1 MHSGRSSDGEGAED
15 HRQVK
20 PIGFHPSADRELTD
34 ASLQYAAI
42 NAPLGRGFA
51 EQFDELLLE
60 VRTGPKRYRM
70 FDPPMRRHFK
80 RRFPYAIL
88 YVDQPEMV
96 LVIAVMH
103 FKQRPGYW
111 RGRLG

>member
-1 MHSGRSSDGEGAED
+1 
-15 HRQVK
+15 VK
-20 PIGFHPSADRELTD
+20 PIGFHPSADGELTD
-34 ASLQYAAI
+34 ASMQYAAVS
-42 NAPLGRGFA
+42 APLGRSFA
-51 EQFDELLLE
+51 GQIDELLRE
-60 VRTGPKRYRM
+60 VGAAPERYRM

-80 RRFPYAIL
+80 RKFPYAIVH
-88 YVDQPEMV
+88 VDQPDRV

>member
-1 MHSGRSSDGEGAED
+1 
-15 HRQVK
+15 VK
-20 PIGFHPSADRELTD
+20 PIGFHPDADRELTD

-42 NAPLGRGFA
+42 SAALGRSFV
-51 EQFDELLLE
+51 EQIGELLRE
-60 VRTGPKRYRM
+60 VGSGPKRYRM

-88 YVDQPEMV
+88 YVDQPDRV
-96 LVIAVMH
+96 LIVAVMH
-103 FKQRPGYW
+103 CKQRPGYW